1 MRVRAAATAPEHAI
15 EIHLSGQ
22 VAGAG
27 IRSAPMTPHKK
38 PLPNWAIPAFYV
50 AAAVVAGLA
59 LPRLETRLLPGFDA
73 GWSASA
79 TLGIFSAIASGM
91 ISMTGIVFALAFLMV
106 QFSATA
112 YSPRLVQW
120 LARNPLLWHAV
131 GVFSATFIYALA
143 AIGWVERRGSA
154 GAPFFSSWVVIVL
167 LLTSVAMF
175 IALIDKLSLLQLN
188 RTLAFTAEQGRRVIE
203 QLYPLLDDQEAHPV
217 SVKLDST
224 VVKTLRHWG
233 RPSAVQA
240 VNIPALLDLASATD
254 TVLEV
259 SAAVGDTLV
268 DGTPIL
274 RVRGQREV
282 DEPALRAAF
291 SLGEDRTFE
300 QDPKYALRL
309 LVDIAIRALSPAIN
323 DPTTAVQVLDQIE
336 DLLLRLGRR
345 RLDVG
350 ATRDAA
356 GTLRVVVPFP
366 SWEDF
371 LMLSFDEIRFC
382 GANSVQVMRR
392 MRALAVDLIEALPP
406 EREAALRRYEK
417 RLAATIAK
425 SFSDDEDKKDASIE
439 DRQGLGIPRNR

>member
-1 MRVRAAATAPEHAI
+1 MRPQH
-15 EIHLSGQ
+15 
-22 VAGAG
+22 
-27 IRSAPMTPHKK
+27 HKK
-38 PLPNWAIPAFYV
+38 PLPNWAIPALYV
-50 AAAVVAGLA
+50 ATAVVAGLV
-59 LPRLETRLLPGFDA
+59 LPRVETRLWPGFEA
-73 GWSASA
+73 GWSESA
-79 TLGIFSAIASGM
+79 TLAIFSAIASGM

-143 AIGWVERRGSA
+143 AISWVERSGST
-154 GAPFFSSWVVIVL
+154 GAPFLSSWVVIVL

-203 QLYPLLDDQEAHPV
+203 ELYPLLEEDAAHPAPA
-217 SVKLDST
+217 SLDSP
-224 VVKTLRHWG
+224 VAKTLRHWG
-233 RPSAVQA
+233 RPCAVQA
-240 VNIPALLDLASATD
+240 VDIPALLAVAQATD
-254 TVLEV
+254 TILEV

-268 DGTPIL
+268 DGTPML
-274 RVRGQREV
+274 RVHGQREV
-282 DEPALRAAF
+282 DERSVRAAF
-291 SLGEDRTFE
+291 SLGDDRTFE

-309 LVDIAIRALSPAIN
+309 LVDIAIRALSSAIN

-345 RLDVG
+345 QLEVG
-350 ATRDAA
+350 AIRDAA
-356 GTLRVVVPFP
+356 GALRVIVPCP

-371 LMLSFDEIRFC
+371 LMLAFDEIRFC

-392 MRALAVDLIEALPP
+392 MRALAADLIQALPP
-406 EREAALRRYEK
+406 ERQVALRLYEK

-425 SFSDDEDKKDASIE
+425 AFSDDEDKRDASVE